1 LVILVLVLL
10 LIHSRSI
17 ALEHLFYYNK
27 NMNDKDKI
35 TNFFQDNGR
44 VPTYEEMKHLFG
56 VASKNTVAYRV
67 GKLLDAGVLR
77 KEGKRLTMVST
88 GSVMVLG
95 TVQAGFPTT
104 ADEEVV
110 SDLVSLDDFL
120 IDKKSSTYMLEVQG
134 ESMKDAGIL
143 EGDLVL
149 VERGKHPMRG
159 DIVLA
164 LVGNE
169 YTLKYL
175 DIEKGRPILVPA
187 NKAFKKIYPDPNEL
201 KIEAVLKAVIR
212 KYR

>member
-1 LVILVLVLL
+1 MKDEQEL
-10 LIHSRSI
+10 SQFF
-17 ALEHLFYYNK
+17 AENK
-27 NMNDKDKI
+27 RM
-35 TNFFQDNGR
+35 
-44 VPTYEEMKHLFG
+44 PTYEEMKSIFG

-67 GKLLDAGVLR
+67 NKLLESGFLI
-77 KEGKRLTMVST
+77 KSGNKLSLTES
-88 GSVMVLG
+88 GYVMRLG

-104 ADEEVV
+104 ADEDV
-110 SDLVSLDDFL
+110 SSELLSLDDFL
-120 IDKKSSTYMLEVQG
+120 VERKSSTYMLEVMG

-149 VERGKHPMRG
+149 VERGRTPRRG

-164 LVGNE
+164 LVDNE

-175 DIEKGRPILVPA
+175 DTENGKPVLVPA
-187 NKAFKKIYPDPNEL
+187 NKAFKKIYPNPNKL